1 MAKAPAKS
9 KTKQLTVD
17 DLVAGEYVVFL
28 GYGEGATPEEGEP
41 VLTEGE
47 VYPISS
53 LPVEA
58 EDEQGMYMTGFYLRS
73 PNPDFDE
80 TKRENKNSNPRYLEL
95 EAMGDEIRPATD
107 EEVAEAGEEVVQEE
121 ETEAPAKPAAKTSA
135 KTAAKTA
142 AKPAAKTATKAT
154 AKAKE
159 EAEEPVAEEKKKP
172 VAKKPTA
179 AERKKA
185 EAEAKAAEEAAA
197 RAAEEAEAQAQSGG
211 DAEGEELENEDPA
224 VLALIANGDL
234 ISVAAELE
242 SEISNREWE
251 LGGVLHHIHITKA
264 YMDEEVDG
272 HEQYAESGGFKL
284 FLQEYYNID
293 YRKAMC
299 LIQIYR
305 EFTKAGI
312 ENPGQRVAEIGWTKA
327 AKIAPKIAEGGEA
340 DDLIELASTNSVK
353 DLSLAITEH
362 TQQAGTGE
370 GERLKYVSLKF
381 RFPENDAAVV
391 NDALALATQHL
402 GLPDDATALM
412 HILSEWSLANAP
424 TTKASESAHVE
435 EDDQQAAPAK
445 GKGRTKV
452 RA

>member
-1 MAKAPAKS
+1 MAKAPAKT
-9 KTKQLTVD
+9 KTKHLTVD

-28 GYGEGATPEEGEP
+28 GYGEGAAPEEGEP
-41 VLTEGE
+41 VLEEGV
-47 VYPISS
+47 VYPINS
-53 LPVEA
+53 LPAEA
-58 EDEQGMYMTGFYLRS
+58 EDEQGAYMTGFYLRA

-80 TKRENKNSNPRYLEL
+80 SKRENKNSNPRYLEL

-107 EEVAEAGEEVVQEE
+107 EEIAEAGEEVEQEE
-121 ETEAPAKPAAKTSA
+121 AAPAPAKPAAKT
-135 KTAAKTA
+135 AAKTP
-142 AKPAAKTATKAT
+142 AKPAAKTAAKGKA
-154 AKAKE
+154 AAAE
-159 EAEEPVAEEKKKP
+159 DPPAEEPKKP

-197 RAAEEAEAQAQSGG
+197 RATEAAEQQSQGG
-211 DAEGEELENEDPA
+211 DADGEELENEDPA
-224 VLALIANGDL
+224 VLALVADGNLIA
-234 ISVAAELE
+234 VAAELE
-242 SEISNREWE
+242 SEIGNREWE
-251 LGGVLHHIHITKA
+251 LGGVLHHIHVTKA
-264 YMDEEVDG
+264 YLDETVEG

-293 YRKAMC
+293 YRKAMN

-340 DDLIELASTNSVK
+340 EDLIELASTNSVK

-381 RFPENDAAVV
+381 RFPENDAAIV
-391 NDALALATQHL
+391 NDALTLATEQL
-402 GLPDDATALM
+402 GLADDAAALM
-412 HILSEWSLANAP
+412 HILSEWSLSNAP

-435 EDDQQAAPAK
+435 DEDQPATPAK